1 MPNSSDIDNALL
13 VKLQNDA
20 ALMALMPN
28 LAHWDLAPDGSARYV
43 LVSLSAPRDVHTFG
57 QRAIE
62 DNVYIVKAVGRE
74 SPLDTTKPDM
84 NAAAAR
90 IDALLEGGTLTAA
103 GYTLIAMYRDDDL
116 PRIRT
121 TERDEVES
129 KTRWHHRGGYYR
141 VVMST

>member
-20 ALMALMPN
+20 TLMALMPN
-28 LAHWDLAPDGSARYV
+28 LAHWDLAPDGATRFV
-43 LVSLSAPRDVHTFG
+43 IVSLSTPRDVHVFG
-57 QRAIE
+57 ARALE

-74 SPLDTTKPDM
+74 SPLDATKPDM
-84 NAAAAR
+84 NGAAAR

-103 GYTLIAMYRDDDL
+103 GYTLVAMYRDDEL
-116 PRIRT
+116 PRIRQ
-121 TERDEVES
+121 TERDDVDT

-141 VVMST
+141 VVMSL